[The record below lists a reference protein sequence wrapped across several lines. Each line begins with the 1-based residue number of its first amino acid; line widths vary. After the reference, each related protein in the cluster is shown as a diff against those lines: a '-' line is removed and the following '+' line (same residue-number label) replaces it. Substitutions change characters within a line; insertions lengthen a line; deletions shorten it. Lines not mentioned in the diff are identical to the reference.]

1 MNLEKSTDNQP
12 NPPPSNA
19 QFDNGYSSYPT
30 ALPQYT
36 QLSQSLP
43 VTQSQITYNHIT
55 YALALFSYFTAGLTW
70 IIPIVMNYLKRDEA
84 RNTWLYSH
92 FDWQIKTF
100 WYSIF
105 FWVIGVAMVVFA
117 TGGLFFGAAFNSNHT
132 LGGSFIIGALG
143 GLMIVVTLLWHLYR
157 IVRGWIALSNGRAVP

>member
-1 MNLEKSTDNQP
+1 MNLEKPTDAHTP
-12 NPPPSNA
+12 DPANP
-19 QFDNGYSSYPT
+19 QFGSGANGYPS

-36 QLSQSLP
+36 QLSQNLP
-43 VTQSQITYNHIT
+43 VTQSQINYNHIT

-100 WYSIF
+100 WY
-105 FWVIGVAMVVFA
+105 GEN
-117 TGGLFFGAAFNSNHT
+117 LFFDMT
-132 LGGSFIIGALG
+132 FIC
-143 GLMIVVTLLWHLYR
+143 Y
-157 IVRGWIALSNGRAVP
+157 

>member
-1 MNLEKSTDNQP
+1 MNLNKPTDTQQ
-12 NPPPSNA
+12 PSNA
-19 QFDNGYSSYPT
+19 QLANGQDSYSST
-30 ALPQYT
+30 LPQYT
-36 QLSQSLP
+36 QLRQNLP

-55 YALALFSYFTAGLTW
+55 YALALFSYFTAGITW
-70 IIPIVMNYLKRDEA
+70 IIPIVMNYMKRDEA

-105 FWVIGVAMVVFA
+105 FWIIGVVMVVFA
-117 TGGLFFGAAFNSNHT
+117 TGGLFFGAAFNSNNT
-132 LGGSFIIGALG
+132 MGGSFIVGVLG
-143 GLMIVVTLLWHLYR
+143 GLIIVATLLWHLYR